1 MLTQI
6 RNTFTE
12 HGFVIVSEIL
22 THQESQLL
30 KAEGQALIDTAKHK
44 ALEAGQD
51 VRDIAGHGVYVG
63 LSAQSQ
69 IFRKAVKNEKI
80 LDVLQVILSPNI
92 EFLSD
97 KAVFKSHQINFES
110 PWHQDWH
117 YWHGSHKIS
126 VWIALD
132 DTTVENGCLKLF
144 PGSHKSA
151 IIHNGEANDDYGFGH
166 RLQPDTVDES
176 KAITA
181 EISAG
186 SGVFFHDLTLHA
198 SHPNRTGVDRWV
210 WIPTYRDA
218 QIEDPPYSWATAATV
233 VRGKKK
239 ANVDKTLCR

>member
-12 HGFVIVSEIL
+12 NGFVIVSEIL

-166 RLQPDTVDES
+166 RLQPNTVDES

-198 SHPNRTGVDRWV
+198 SYPNRTGADRWV

-239 ANVDKTLCR
+239 TNADKTLCR